1 MLRSINNM
9 QIKSM
14 KHILYSVFV
23 CGVVLLSSCVSQRKL
38 SYLRDVDASS
48 ADSINQSYTPLKE
61 NYITKGDLLSI
72 FVNAL
77 DIEAVQAFNMPVA
90 NVQNL
95 GARTVTTATGGG
107 TLQGYWVDPDGNIDF
122 PVLGILHVEGMTTT
136 ALKDTLTKLIGQSV
150 KDPIINI
157 NFMNFCV
164 TILGEVKNPGRF
176 TVNAQGMTIFEALG
190 LAGDLTI
197 YGKRNNVLISREVD
211 GKMEFA
217 RLNLNDE
224 TIFASP
230 YYHIRQNDV
239 IYVEPN
245 NARAISSQNIP
256 LYLSMIT
263 TLGSMAT
270 VIVSVYTNSLTLQ
283 ELNKS
288 KSGGGN

>member
-1 MLRSINNM
+1 MPD
-9 QIKSM
+9 M
-14 KHILYSVFV
+14 KNSLNVILLA
-23 CGVVLLSSCVSQRKL
+23 CVLLSTSCVSQRKL
-38 SYLRDVDASS
+38 SYLRDVTEAS
-48 ADSINQSYTPLKE
+48 ADTINQTYKSLKE

-77 DIEAVQAFNMPVA
+77 DIAAVQAFNMPVA

-95 GARTVTTATGGG
+95 GSRNVAAATGGG
-107 TLQGYWVDPDGNIDF
+107 SLQGYWVNPDGNIDF
-122 PVLGILHVEGMTTT
+122 PVLGKLHVEGMTTT
-136 ALKDTLTKLIGQSV
+136 MLKDTLTQLISRSV

-157 NFMNFCV
+157 NFMNFYV
-164 TILGEVKNPGRF
+164 TVLGEVKNPGRHA
-176 TVNAQGMTIFEALG
+176 VSSQGMTIFDALG

-197 YGKRNNVLISREVD
+197 YGKRNNVLVSREVD

-224 TIFASP
+224 AIFASP

-245 NARAISSQNIP
+245 NTRAISSQNIP

-270 VIVSVYTNSLTLQ
+270 LIVSIYSNALTIQQLK
-283 ELNKS
+283 N
-288 KSGGGN
+288 N

>member
-1 MLRSINNM
+1 MKRTGSI
-9 QIKSM
+9 I
-14 KHILYSVFV
+14 
-23 CGVVLLSSCVSQRKL
+23 VLLVAVLATSCISQRKM
-38 SYLRDVDASS
+38 SYLRDVTAAS
-48 ADSINQSYTPLKE
+48 ADSINQTYQPLDE

-77 DIEAVQAFNMPVA
+77 DVQAVQAFNMPVA

-95 GARTVTTATGGG
+95 GSKMVTSNTGSGS
-107 TLQGYWVDPDGNIDF
+107 LQGYWVDPEGNIDF
-122 PVLGILHVEGMTTT
+122 PVLGKLHIEGMTTT
-136 ALKDTLTKLIGQSV
+136 QLKDTLTQLISRSV

-157 NFMNFCV
+157 NFMNFYV
-164 TILGEVKNPGRF
+164 TVLGEVKNPGRHA
-176 TVNAQGMTIFEALG
+176 VGSQGMTIFEALG

-197 YGKRNNVLISREVD
+197 YGKRNNVLVSREVN

-217 RLNLNDE
+217 RLNLNDQA
-224 TIFASP
+224 IFASP

-256 LYLSMIT
+256 LYLSVIT

-270 VIVSVYTNSLTLQ
+270 VIVSVYTNSLTIQALK
-283 ELNKS
+283 NK
-288 KSGGGN
+288 

>member
-1 MLRSINNM
+1 
-9 QIKSM
+9 M
-14 KHILYSVFV
+14 KHVSYSIFI
-23 CGVVLLSSCVSQRKL
+23 CCLALLSSCISQRKL

-48 ADSINQSYTPLKE
+48 ADSINQSYTSQKE
-61 NYITKGDLLSI
+61 NYITQGDLLSI
-72 FVNAL
+72 FVNAM
-77 DIEAVQAFNMPVA
+77 DITAVQAFNLPVA

-95 GARTVTTATGGG
+95 GARQVSAAVGGG
-107 TLQGYWVDPDGNIDF
+107 SLQGYWVDPEGNIDF
-122 PVLGILHVEGMTTT
+122 PVLGKLHVEGMTTT
-136 ALKDTLTKLIGQSV
+136 MLRDTLTQLISRSV

-157 NFMNFCV
+157 NFMNFFV
-164 TILGEVKNPGRF
+164 TILGEVKNHGRHA
-176 TVNAQGMTIFEALG
+176 VASQGMTIFEALG

-197 YGKRNNVLISREVD
+197 YGKRNNVLVSREVD

-263 TLGSMAT
+263 TLGSMVT

-288 KSGGGN
+288 RNGNGN

>member
-1 MLRSINNM
+1 M
-9 QIKSM
+9 
-14 KHILYSVFV
+14 
-23 CGVVLLSSCVSQRKL
+23 VLLCSCVSQRKL
-38 SYLRDVDASS
+38 SYLRDVTADS
-48 ADSINQSYTPLKE
+48 ADSINQTYTPLKE

-77 DIEAVQAFNMPVA
+77 DIQAVQAFNMPVA

-95 GARTVTTATGGG
+95 GSRQVTAATGGG
-107 TLQGYWVDPDGNIDF
+107 SLQGYWVDPDGNIDF
-122 PVLGILHVEGMTTT
+122 PVLGKLHIEGMTTT
-136 ALKDTLTKLIGQSV
+136 QLRDTLTQLISQSV

-157 NFMNFCV
+157 NFMNFFV
-164 TILGEVKNPGRF
+164 TILGEVKTPGRHA
-176 TVNAQGMTIFEALG
+176 VSSQGMTIFEALG

-197 YGKRNNVLISREVD
+197 YGKRNNVLVSREVD

-224 TIFASP
+224 AIFASP

-256 LYLSMIT
+256 LYLSMVT

-270 VIVSVYTNSLTLQ
+270 LIVSIYSNALTIQ
-283 ELNKS
+283 ELK
-288 KSGGGN
+288 K